1 MRRIHSAVVMAAA
14 ISLIASAVEARSPGG
29 GGAHSLGAVR
39 VSPTL
44 RPGAMSLAMPPTQA
58 PRSSVAPGAPASGPL
73 SSSLGGATLSVAPPQ
88 PPPSASASPAS
99 PSQIAQPAPQ
109 APAIAPLSPQL
120 PTQFATGGTTNSN
133 LALSPGSPSES
144 VPSAPGGGGKT
155 LRACMD
161 FWEPATHMSKTEWR
175 AACKRM
181 LEDYPSVR

>member
-14 ISLIASAVEARSPGG
+14 ISLIARAAEARSSGG
-29 GGAHSLGAVR
+29 AGAHSLGAVR

-44 RPGAMSLAMPPTQA
+44 RPGTVSLAMPPTQA
-58 PRSSVAPGAPASGPL
+58 PRSSVAPGAPASGPP
-73 SSSLGGATLSVAPPQ
+73 SSSSGGATLSVAPPQ
-88 PPPSASASPAS
+88 PPPGASVLPAP

-120 PTQFATGGTTNSN
+120 PTQFATGGMTNSN
-133 LALSPGSPSES
+133 ISLSPGSPSES
-144 VPSAPGGGGKT
+144 APSAPGGGGKT

-161 FWEPATHMSKTEWR
+161 FWEPATHMSKTERR